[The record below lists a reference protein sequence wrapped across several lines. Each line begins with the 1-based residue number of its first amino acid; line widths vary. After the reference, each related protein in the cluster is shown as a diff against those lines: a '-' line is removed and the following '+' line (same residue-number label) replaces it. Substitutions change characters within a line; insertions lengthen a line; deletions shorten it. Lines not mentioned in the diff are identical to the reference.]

1 MIRHE
6 PSLFSFSGLSCWTLE
21 YTWIGYHL
29 ISAINQDMV
38 GILSLVGI
46 DRQNLGGVTF
56 AVINFGQGF
65 MLHVFCS
72 HRLLSVESRWRAS
85 RRLA

>member
-1 MIRHE
+1 
-6 PSLFSFSGLSCWTLE
+6 
-21 YTWIGYHL
+21 L

-46 DRQNLGGVTF
+46 DRQNLGGVKF

-72 HRLLSVESRWRAS
+72 HAVVGGERQDVWRDKTS
-85 RRLA
+85 